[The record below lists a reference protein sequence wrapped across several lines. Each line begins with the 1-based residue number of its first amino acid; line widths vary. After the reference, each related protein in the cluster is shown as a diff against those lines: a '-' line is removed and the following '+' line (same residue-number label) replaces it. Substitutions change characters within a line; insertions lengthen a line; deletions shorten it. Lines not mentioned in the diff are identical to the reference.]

1 MKNNLL
7 SFFELGDFFF
17 TAMALIKKAGRVRER
32 KKPERTERPGNV
44 GQRHNILIQ

>member
-1 MKNNLL
+1 
-7 SFFELGDFFF
+7 
-17 TAMALIKKAGRVRER
+17 MALIKKAGGVRKR